1 MGTESSDDIPPTP
14 RNATSSQDTER
25 DLAPLSSARGS
36 GNLGVGT
43 PSDISTTLGENTLL
57 SMKGASARVS
67 ELPDHRVDELERRLS
82 QLDARLK
89 VIELQRNAGS
99 AANGDKRWLVWVGLL
114 LALILGWQLR
124 AWFR

>member
-1 MGTESSDDIPPTP
+1 
-14 RNATSSQDTER
+14 
-25 DLAPLSSARGS
+25 
-36 GNLGVGT
+36 
-43 PSDISTTLGENTLL
+43 
-57 SMKGASARVS
+57 
-67 ELPDHRVDELERRLS
+67 VDELERRLS